1 MMQSIRKGSFL
12 QLFLAQRR
20 SRTRNTRMTPRA
32 ARGVMRARH
41 ARKQWCAPC
50 LSSTRRDDAGARR
63 DARRDVVA
71 ACMDASSRPFAHRA
85 KHRAG
90 LARPLRDHRARPS
103 RPSRASRER
112 ATVAAQRAPPRRA
125 HRGRSLGASGGAST
139 CALIVTGSAIVV
151 SVDGRRAPPLVA
163 SMAGA
168 RLRSSRRRAVARARS
183 VGATSPLAMRSP
195 RRALST
201 RRRRRRCAADPRAAS
216 ACAGPRAAVAPIGGQ
231 GLRSRAGFRR
241 EPHRGVVDLDAC
253 RRDSHRPRAGTM
265 GPVRS
270 LPFLAAYGPPFQ
282 TTMAVVVHIQAGQT
296 MMPGVFP
303 NFPPLVADT
312 PRYPRSGGSN
322 CSIIDQ
328 FEAAASPR
336 PQPKSCKSKCPRQL
350 SVDID
355 DGPG

>member
-32 ARGVMRARH
+32 ARGARFARH
-41 ARKQWCAPC
+41 ARKQWCAPY
-50 LSSTRRDDAGARR
+50 LSSSRRDDASARR

-163 SMAGA
+163 SA
-168 RLRSSRRRAVARARS
+168 RRRARSLGGCDVAARDA
-183 VGATSPLAMRSP
+183 VAAACALDAPATSPLRSGSAGGFGV
-195 RRALST
+195 RRPT
-201 RRRRRRCAADPRAAS
+201 RRRGAHRRPGLAIQSRFPSRTPPR
-216 ACAGPRAAVAPIGGQ
+216 
-231 GLRSRAGFRR
+231 
-241 EPHRGVVDLDAC
+241 RG
-253 RRDSHRPRAGTM
+253 
-265 GPVRS
+265 
-270 LPFLAAYGPPFQ
+270 
-282 TTMAVVVHIQAGQT
+282 
-296 MMPGVFP
+296 
-303 NFPPLVADT
+303 
-312 PRYPRSGGSN
+312 
-322 CSIIDQ
+322 
-328 FEAAASPR
+328 
-336 PQPKSCKSKCPRQL
+336 
-350 SVDID
+350 
-355 DGPG
+355 